1 MAATDY
7 GPEIKSS
14 MQNKFRVKPKRG
26 VGGQGSPAKKN
37 LVTSVRAKDSP
48 AQAKAEGDTPAEMA
62 RDKARGIVE
71 GSPRDEALDA
81 KSVGMPPDAHHVAAA
96 AGIAHAI
103 LGNRGMR

>member
-1 MAATDY
+1 MASGNFD
-7 GPEIKSS
+7 GEIKGAMAKSP
-14 MQNKFRVKPKRG
+14 KPK
-26 VGGQGSPAKKN
+26 AKGKPFPPKRTA
-37 LVTSVRAKDSP
+37 LPDKDTP

-71 GSPRDEALDA
+71 GSPQDEALDA
-81 KSVGMPPDAHHVAAA
+81 KSIGMPPDAHHVAAA

>member
-1 MAATDY
+1 MASTDY

-14 MQNKFRVKPKRG
+14 MQNKFTPKPKRG
-26 VGGQGSPAKKN
+26 SGGKVPPPNSKKD
-37 LVTSVRAKDSP
+37 TQAE
-48 AQAKAEGDTPAEMA
+48 AKAEGDTPAEMA

-71 GSPRDEALDA
+71 GSPRDEALDT

>member
-1 MAATDY
+1 MAASDY

-14 MQNKFRVKPKRG
+14 MQKKS
-26 VGGQGSPAKKN
+26 SPGKAKGY
-37 LVTSVRAKDSP
+37 KDTK
-48 AQAKAEGDTPAEMA
+48 AEAKAEGDTPAEMA
-62 RDKARGIVE
+62 RDKSRGIVD

-81 KSVGMPPDAHHVAAA
+81 KQMMPMHNVPPDAHHVAAA